1 MQFRKLTH
9 TGNYDKMRRKLKR
22 RITFYIILVIFISV
36 ILLHIY
42 IHYRLVSNWNEL
54 PPGIYFVLWTF
65 SSLTN
70 KYHTVVIPEGRKS
83 TARSDPVIIYW
94 TTVFGRQVKAN
105 DNNTWPYFYTGDL
118 CPAKCTLTTDHGMI
132 NEASAIIIHAR
143 DINEMPPQDKIR
155 RKNIRWILHS
165 NESPKFTPA
174 LNSAKIMA
182 KFNFYLSYRLDSD
195 FSLSLFSKPLLK
207 PLPVPFKKK
216 RKTLAVALYSHCED
230 VRTQYLIELMQEIEV
245 DSYGTCLHNTDLPE
259 DIGPRHLQR
268 FSNLSNLYRTYKF
281 TIVFMNSDC
290 DYFVDEKLFYALSAG
305 SVPVFMGT
313 VKIREFLPGNLK
325 DSIIEVRNFITPKA
339 LATYLKRLA
348 TNEKEYNRFLL
359 WKYEGFNFPES
370 YANSSIGQF
379 WDSRFPLFCKICQR
393 VASGDLGRDGLPVET
408 CERGNFSDWVKH

>member
-1 MQFRKLTH
+1 
-9 TGNYDKMRRKLKR
+9 MRRKLKR
-22 RITFYIILVIFISV
+22 RITFYIILVIFIV
-36 ILLHIY
+36 VTLLHIY
-42 IHYRLVSNWNEL
+42 INCRLVSNWNEL
-54 PPGIYFVLWTF
+54 PSGVYFVFWTF
-65 SSLTN
+65 STLTN
-70 KYHTVVIPEGRKS
+70 IYHTVVTPGVRKTS
-83 TARSDPVIIYW
+83 ARNDSVIIYW

-105 DNNTWPYFYTGDL
+105 ANTWPYFYTGDL
-118 CPAKCTLTTDHGMI
+118 CPAKCILTTDHGMI

-165 NESPKFTPA
+165 NESPNFTPA
-174 LNSAKIMA
+174 LNSAKIMR

-207 PLPVPFKKK
+207 PFPVPFKKK

-230 VRTQYLIELMQEIEV
+230 VRTEYLIELMQEIEV
-245 DSYGTCLHNTDLPE
+245 DSYGSCLHNTDLPE
-259 DIGPRHLQR
+259 DIAPRHLQR
-268 FSNLSNLYRTYKF
+268 FSNLSNPLINLYKTYKF

-313 VKIREFLPGNLK
+313 AKIREFLPGNLR
-325 DSIIEVRNFITPKA
+325 DSIIEVRNFSTPKA

-348 TNEKEYNRFLL
+348 SNEMDYNRFLR
-359 WKYEGFNFPES
+359 WKYKGFNFPES

-379 WDSRFPLFCKICQR
+379 WDSKSPVFCKICQR
-393 VASGDLGRDGLPVET
+393 VASGDAGRDGLPVET
-408 CERGNFSDWVKH
+408 CERRNFSYWVKH